1 MADVEIE
8 KNDQNMETTDDFE
21 NVYNLNRCK
30 NSVNSFSFNKKKK
43 NFNITV
49 YIL

>member
-1 MADVEIE
+1 
-8 KNDQNMETTDDFE
+8 METTDDFE

-43 NFNITV
+43 ISILL
-49 YIL
+49 YIFYKM